1 MTADDVEMKEEGKD
15 ENKDGKVTD
24 EKGEKEKTPDEI
36 NKISYEDIK
45 EQLKQID
52 KSVVNKEPRY
62 MSRVLRS
69 VTSTRKKLNQVIL
82 LKLVSNYALPVTKIS
97 VADKYLQLP
106 SDFTSDSMETTDEKE
121 KSISVKKVFVQ
132 SLPEIDTYIHLLTL
146 IYLID
151 TKSFDKAVLCSDA
164 LVQKLATH
172 NRRTLDPLA
181 AVCYFYYSRVYELV
195 GRLKEIRSF
204 LHVRLRTSTIRHD
217 SDGQVMLLN
226 LLLRN
231 YLQFNLY
238 DQADKLVSK
247 SVFPESASN
256 NDWAR
261 YLYYLG
267 LIKAIQLDY
276 SEAHKNLMN
285 ATRKAPQPQHVAA
298 GFKQHVH
305 RLAVV
310 VQLLLG
316 EIPDRKIFREPMLK
330 KTLTPYYQL
339 TQAVRTGNLLLFNQ
353 VVEQHKEKFRLE
365 KTYTLIIRLR
375 HNVIKT
381 GIRMIS
387 LSYSRISLH
396 DIAEKLALDSAEDAE
411 FIVSK
416 AIRDGVIDATIDHEQ
431 KCVQSKE
438 NVDVYSTVE
447 PQQAFHQR
455 ISFSLDIYNQSVKAM
470 RYPAKSYNKDLES
483 LEEQRE
489 REKQDL
495 EYAKE
500 IVEDD
505 EDFP

>member
-1 MTADDVEMKEEGKD
+1 MSVDDVEMKEETKA
-15 ENKDGKVTD
+15 GKVSK
-24 EKGEKEKTPDEI
+24 EEEEKEVPKTQDEI

-45 EQLKQID
+45 EQMKQID
-52 KSVVNKEPRY
+52 KSVVNKERAY
-62 MSRVLRS
+62 LSRVLRS
-69 VTSTRKKLNQVIL
+69 LTSTRKKLNQAIL
-82 LKLVSNYALPVTKIS
+82 LKLVSNYTQPATKVSIAECF
-97 VADKYLQLP
+97 V
-106 SDFTSDSMETTDEKE
+106 SDSMETSTDEKE
-121 KSISVKKVFVQ
+121 KEKEKSAAVKKNRFAQ
-132 SLPEIDTYIHLLTL
+132 SQPEIDTYIHLLTL

-151 TKSFDKAVLCSDA
+151 TKSFEKAVTCSDY

-181 AVCYFYYSRVYELV
+181 AVSYFYYSRAYELV
-195 GRLKEIRSF
+195 DRLKEIRSF
-204 LHVRLRTSTIRHD
+204 LHVRLRTSTLRHD
-217 SDGQVMLLN
+217 GDGQVMLLN

-231 YLQFNLY
+231 YIQFNLY
-238 DQADKLVSK
+238 DQADKLDSK
-247 SVFPESASN
+247 SVFPEGASN

-261 YLYYLG
+261 YLYYIG

-285 ATRKAPQPQHVAA
+285 AIRKAPQHVAV

-316 EIPDRKIFREPMLK
+316 EIPDRKTFREPMLK
-330 KTLTPYYQL
+330 KTLVPYYKL
-339 TQAVRTGNLLLFNQ
+339 TQAVRTGNLMLFNQ
-353 VVEQHKEKFRLE
+353 VVEEHKEKFRNE

-387 LSYSRISLH
+387 LSYSRISLF
-396 DIAEKLALDSAEDAE
+396 DIAQKLGLDSAEDAE

-416 AIRDGVIDATIDHEQ
+416 AIRDGVIDATINHEQ
-431 KCVQSKE
+431 KWIQSKE
-438 NVDVYSTVE
+438 NVDVYSTAE

-500 IVEDD
+500 IVDD
-505 EDFP
+505 EEDFP

>member
-1 MTADDVEMKEEGKD
+1 MPEDVEMKDEQTEKSKD
-15 ENKDGKVTD
+15 ELDRL
-24 EKGEKEKTPDEI
+24 
-36 NKISYEDIK
+36 SYEDIK
-45 EQLKQID
+45 DQLRQIE
-52 KSVVNKEPRY
+52 KSVMNKEPRY
-62 MSRVLRS
+62 ISRVLRS
-69 VTSTRKKLNQVIL
+69 LGSTRKKLNEKIL
-82 LKLVSNYALPVTKIS
+82 TKLISLYAPAASKQGL
-97 VADKYLQLP
+97 LE
-106 SDFTSDSMETTDEKE
+106 FFDSKQNEGGDEKPIK
-121 KSISVKKVFVQ
+121 KSAIQ
-132 SLPEIDTYIHLLTL
+132 SLPEIDIYLHLLTC
-146 IYLID
+146 IYFID
-151 TKSFDKAVLCSDA
+151 LKNNEKALNCADSLA
-164 LVQKLATH
+164 QKISGH
-172 NRRTLDPLA
+172 NRRTLDSIA
-181 AVCYFYYSRVYELV
+181 ALGYFYYARIYELLDK
-195 GRLKEIRSF
+195 LKDIRGF
-204 LHVRLRTSTIRHD
+204 LHARLRTATLRHD

-231 YLQFNLY
+231 YIHYNLY
-238 DQADKLVSK
+238 DQAEKLVSK
-247 SVFPESASN
+247 STFPESASN

-261 YLYYLG
+261 YLYYIG

-276 SEAHKNLMN
+276 SDAHKNLMN
-285 ATRKAPQPQHVAA
+285 AIRKAPQRVAV

-316 EIPDRKIFREPMLK
+316 EIPDRKTFREPILK
-330 KTLTPYYQL
+330 KTLVPYYQL
-339 TQAVRTGNLLLFNQ
+339 TQAVRTGNLMLFNQ
-353 VVEQHKEKFRLE
+353 VVEQYKEKFLLE

-387 LSYSRISLH
+387 LSYSRISLN
-396 DIAEKLALDSAEDAE
+396 DIANKLCLDSAGDAE

-416 AIRDGVIDATIDHEQ
+416 AIRDGVIDATIDHEM

-438 NVDVYSTVE
+438 NTDVYSTTE
-447 PQQAFHQR
+447 PQHAFHQR
-455 ISFSLDIYNQSVKAM
+455 ITFSLDIYNQSVKAM

-500 IVEDD
+500 IAEDD

>member
-1 MTADDVEMKEEGKD
+1 MTVDDVEMKEEIK
-15 ENKDGKVTD
+15 KDGDKETKV
-24 EKGEKEKTPDEI
+24 EKTQDEI
-36 NKISYEDIK
+36 NKISYEDVK

-62 MSRVLRS
+62 VSRVLRS
-69 VTSTRKKLNQVIL
+69 LTSTRKKLNQAIL
-82 LKLVSNYALPVTKIS
+82 LKLVSNYVQAETKLAL
-97 VADKYLQLP
+97 ADC
-106 SDFTSDSMETTDEKE
+106 FTSDSMETTTGGEEKEKEKE
-121 KSISVKKVFVQ
+121 KSTSAVKKLFAQ
-132 SLPEIDTYIHLLTL
+132 SLPEIDTYIHLLTT

-151 TKSFDKAVLCSDA
+151 TKSYDKAVTCSDA
-164 LVQKLATH
+164 LVKKLATH

-181 AVCYFYYSRVYELV
+181 AVCYFYYSRAYELV
-195 GRLKEIRSF
+195 DRLKEIRSF
-204 LHVRLRTSTIRHD
+204 LHVRLRTSTLRHD
-217 SDGQVMLLN
+217 ADGQVMLLN

-231 YLQFNLY
+231 YIQFNLY

-285 ATRKAPQPQHVAA
+285 ATRKAPQHVAV

-316 EIPDRKIFREPMLK
+316 EIPDRKTFREPMLK
-330 KTLTPYYQL
+330 KTLVPYYQL
-339 TQAVRTGNLLLFNQ
+339 TQAVRTGNLNLFNQ

-387 LSYSRISLH
+387 LSYSRISLY
-396 DIAEKLALDSAEDAE
+396 DIAVKLGLDSADDAE

-500 IVEDD
+500 IVDD
-505 EDFP
+505 EEDFP

>member
-1 MTADDVEMKEEGKD
+1 MAEDIEMKD
-15 ENKDGKVTD
+15 EST
-24 EKGEKEKTPDEI
+24 EKSQAELDKL
-36 NKISYEDIK
+36 SYEDIK
-45 EQLKQID
+45 EQLRQIE
-52 KSVVNKEPRY
+52 KSVVNKEPRF

-69 VTSTRKKLNQVIL
+69 LVSTRKKLNEKIL
-82 LKLVSNYALPVTKIS
+82 LKLISLYALSGSKQELLGLFNSKQNDEERT
-97 VADKYLQLP
+97 P
-106 SDFTSDSMETTDEKE
+106 SK
-121 KSISVKKVFVQ
+121 KSGIQ
-132 SLPEIDTYIHLLTL
+132 SLPETDIYIHLLTC
-146 IYLID
+146 IYFID
-151 TKSFDKAVLCSDA
+151 AKNNNKALSCADSLVLKVSSY
-164 LVQKLATH
+164 
-172 NRRTLDPLA
+172 NRRTMDPVA
-181 AVCYFYYSRVYELV
+181 AVSYFYYARIYEILD
-195 GRLKEIRSF
+195 KMQDIRSF
-204 LHVRLRTSTIRHD
+204 LHSRLRTATLRHD

-231 YLQFNLY
+231 YIHYNLY

-247 SVFPESASN
+247 STFPESGSN

-261 YLYYLG
+261 YLYYIG

-285 ATRKAPQPQHVAA
+285 AIRKAPQNVAI

-316 EIPDRKIFREPMLK
+316 EIPDRKTFREPYLK

-339 TQAVRTGNLLLFNQ
+339 TQAVRTGNLNLFNQ
-353 VVEQHKEKFRLE
+353 TVEQYKEKFLTE

-387 LSYSRISLH
+387 LSYSRISLN
-396 DIAEKLALDSAEDAE
+396 DIAQKLCLDSAEDAE

-416 AIRDGVIDATIDHEQ
+416 AIRDGVIDATIDHEK

-438 NVDVYSTVE
+438 NVDVYTTSE
-447 PQQAFHQR
+447 PQNAFHQR
-455 ISFSLDIYNQSVKAM
+455 ISFCLDIYNQSVKAM
-470 RYPAKSYNKDLES
+470 RYPAKSYNKGLES

-500 IVEDD
+500 IAEDD
-505 EDFP
+505 DDFP

>member
-1 MTADDVEMKEEGKD
+1 MTADDVEMKEESKEESKD
-15 ENKDGKVTD
+15 KET
-24 EKGEKEKTPDEI
+24 EKSPDEI
-36 NKISYEDIK
+36 SKLSYEDIK
-45 EQLKQID
+45 EQLKLID
-52 KSVVNKEPRY
+52 KSVVSKESRY

-69 VTSTRKKLNQVIL
+69 ISSTRKKLNEMIL
-82 LKLVSNYALPVTKIS
+82 LKLVSNYALPVTK
-97 VADKYLQLP
+97 VAVAENYIQLP
-106 SDFTSDSMETTDEKE
+106 SDLSSDSMETSEEKE
-121 KSISVKKVFVQ
+121 KSPSTKKVFVQ
-132 SLPEIDTYIHLLTL
+132 SLPEVDTYIHLLTL

-151 TKSFDKAVLCSDA
+151 TKAYDKAVFCSDA
-164 LVQKLATH
+164 LVQKLASH

-181 AVCYFYYSRVYELV
+181 AVCYFYYSRAYELV
-195 GRLKEIRSF
+195 DRLKEIRSF
-204 LHVRLRTSTIRHD
+204 LHVRLRTATIKHD

-231 YLQFNLY
+231 YIQFNLY

-298 GFKQHVH
+298 GFKQHVN

-316 EIPDRKIFREPMLK
+316 EIPDRKTFREPVLK
-330 KTLTPYYQL
+330 KTLIPYYKL
-339 TQAVRTGNLLLFNQ
+339 TQAVRTGNLMLFNQ
-353 VVEQHKEKFRLE
+353 VVEEHKEKFRLE

-387 LSYSRISLH
+387 LSYSRISLG
-396 DIAEKLALDSAEDAE
+396 DIAEKLGLDSAEDAE
-411 FIVSK
+411 FIVGK
-416 AIRDGVIDATIDHEQ
+416 AIRDGVIDATIDHDQ
-431 KCVQSKE
+431 KCVKSKE
-438 NVDVYSTVE
+438 NVDIYSTVE

-470 RYPAKSYNKDLES
+470 RYPAKSWNKDLES

>member
-1 MTADDVEMKEEGKD
+1 
-15 ENKDGKVTD
+15 
-24 EKGEKEKTPDEI
+24 
-36 NKISYEDIK
+36 
-45 EQLKQID
+45 
-52 KSVVNKEPRY
+52 
-62 MSRVLRS
+62 
-69 VTSTRKKLNQVIL
+69 VTSTRKKLTPLII
-82 LKLVSNYALPVTKIS
+82 LKLVSNYALPVTKVT
-97 VADKYLQLP
+97 VAEKYIQL
-106 SDFTSDSMETTDEKE
+106 SADVTSESMETNADEKE
-121 KSISVKKVFVQ
+121 KEKTTPVKKIFTQ
-132 SLPEIDTYIHLLTL
+132 SLPEIDSYIHLLTL

-151 TKSFDKAVLCSDA
+151 TKAYDKAVVCSET

-181 AVCYFYYSRVYELV
+181 AVCYFYYARAYELV

-204 LHVRLRTSTIRHD
+204 LHTSLRTSTIKHD

-231 YLQFNLY
+231 YIQFNLY
-238 DQADKLVSK
+238 DMADKLVSK
-247 SVFPESASN
+247 SVFPETASN

-285 ATRKAPQPQHVAA
+285 ATRKAPQPQHVAV
-298 GFKQHVH
+298 GFKQNVY

-316 EIPDRKIFREPMLK
+316 EIPDRKTFREPVLK
-330 KTLTPYYQL
+330 KTLAPYYKL
-339 TQAVRTGNLLLFNQ
+339 TQAVRTGNLMLFNQ
-353 VVEQHKEKFRLE
+353 VVEEHKEKFRLE

-387 LSYSRISLH
+387 LSYSRISLN
-396 DIAEKLALDSAEDAE
+396 DIAEKLGLDSAEDAE
-411 FIVSK
+411 YIVSK
-416 AIRDGVIDATIDHEQ
+416 AIRDGVIDASIDHEQ

-438 NVDVYSTVE
+438 NVDIYSTVE

-470 RYPAKSYNKDLES
+470 RYPAKSWNKDLES

>member
-15 ENKDGKVTD
+15 GKKQ
-24 EKGEKEKTPDEI
+24 EEAKEKTPEEL
-36 NKISYEDIK
+36 NKINYNDIK

-62 MSRVLRS
+62 ISRVLRS
-69 VTSTRKKLNQVIL
+69 LTSTRKKLNQEIL
-82 LKLVSNYALPVTKIS
+82 MKLVSNYAQPATKIS
-97 VADKYLQLP
+97 IADC
-106 SDFTSDSMETTDEKE
+106 FTSDSMETTEEKE
-121 KSISVKKVFVQ
+121 KIVALKKNRFGQ
-132 SLPEIDTYIHLLTL
+132 SLPEIDTYVHLLTL
-146 IYLID
+146 IYMID
-151 TKSFDKAVLCSDA
+151 TKSYEKAVTCSDF

-172 NRRTLDPLA
+172 NRRTLDALA
-181 AVCYFYYSRVYELV
+181 SVCYFYYSRAYELV
-195 GRLKEIRSF
+195 DRLKEIRSF
-204 LHVRLRTSTIRHD
+204 LHVRLRTSTLRHD

-231 YLQFNLY
+231 YIQFNLY

-285 ATRKAPQPQHVAA
+285 ATRKAPQYVGA

-316 EIPDRKIFREPMLK
+316 EIPDRKTFREPMLK
-330 KTLTPYYQL
+330 KTLVPYYKL
-339 TQAVRTGNLLLFNQ
+339 TQAVRTGNLQLFNQ
-353 VVEQHKEKFRLE
+353 VVEQHKEKFQKE
-365 KTYTLIIRLR
+365 KSYTLIIRLR

-387 LSYSRISLH
+387 LSYSRISLQ
-396 DIAEKLALDSAEDAE
+396 DIAQKLGLDSADDAE

-500 IVEDD
+500 IVDDD
-505 EDFP
+505 EDFS